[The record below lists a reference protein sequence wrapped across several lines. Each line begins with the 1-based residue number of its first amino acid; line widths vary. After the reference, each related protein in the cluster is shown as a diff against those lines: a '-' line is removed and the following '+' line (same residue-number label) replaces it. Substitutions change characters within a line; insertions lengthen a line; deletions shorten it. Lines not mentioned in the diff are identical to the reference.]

1 MLWINTICQLLLCLH
16 PQGPHIMKNITQKA
30 NITGGKQLERAHTN
44 TELDPRQVTT
54 SSCTVIAQQ
63 RLLVHLCTKRVIN
76 TKTHRINCSL
86 WLYCG
91 SYLSLMQSILI
102 RDVNYPCDSRQLICF
117 VFFPLHPPATPAYQ
131 FPRRSIL
138 SLFLP
143 KGLINC
149 REWVYRAGIFVS
161 CWFSFSLSLA
171 QSQSCFQSAP
181 IQNGTPCK
189 YWHSH
194 PGQRQ
199 MNAVPVTEAS
209 VTPKWAWRSIWSRR
223 LWCWKKYISIKQLL
237 WAGVFSL
244 NTQSD
249 PSSNPNILII
259 YDYFNYFSS
268 SPC

>member
-1 MLWINTICQLLLCLH
+1 
-16 PQGPHIMKNITQKA
+16 MKNITQKA
-30 NITGGKQLERAHTN
+30 NITGGKEWDAHTN
-44 TELDPRQVTT
+44 TQLDARQVTT

-117 VFFPLHPPATPAYQ
+117 VFFPLHSPATPAYQ

-149 REWVYRAGIFVS
+149 RQWVYRAGIFLFPVDFPLALASANPRHAFRAPQSKMALPANIDTVS
-161 CWFSFSLSLA
+161 RAQPNECRPSNGRHLWLQMEHGGAYEVEGYDAEKGNFSGLV
-171 QSQSCFQSAP
+171 
-181 IQNGTPCK
+181 
-189 YWHSH
+189 Y
-194 PGQRQ
+194 
-199 MNAVPVTEAS
+199 S
-209 VTPKWAWRSIWSRR
+209 VFWPKLKPKHANN
-223 LWCWKKYISIKQLL
+223 LWL
-237 WAGVFSL
+237 F
-244 NTQSD
+244 
-249 PSSNPNILII
+249 
-259 YDYFNYFSS
+259 
-268 SPC
+268 